1 MYMILSCNYEILTN
15 KCCFYQ
21 CCCLNLRNSSL
32 RAMKNNDI
40 LAMETDVVRK
50 LCDYILLNAYSVNS
64 TGLYNGK
71 AGFALCL
78 FDVAYKLHDEYLE
91 EQAYELLQEAL
102 LSRNED
108 ISFENGLSGIGYVLL
123 YLMRQQ
129 YVEADFEEVF
139 GTILNRI
146 VEKATKEQVAVTV
159 CIRMICFFQD
169 LSRHGIY
176 QAERLLYTFLKVAT
190 RWIEQLFT
198 RTNNRQVIS
207 ICENL
212 PYVIAYL
219 QTLCYCLPEIK
230 INSYR
235 NAVDAYTSFYTV
247 EKSVSNLFI
256 GHYLYLLAR
265 HEEIADWENVALQNM
280 EAGTAN
286 LRQIPLSLAQT
297 IDTLSVLKYYSQTHT
312 KLITQLEKPF
322 FEITAM
328 ETLQTN
334 IVNRIGKN
342 CLMSGYQYGI
352 ARLLL
357 YWAHRD
363 NPVTLL

>member
-1 MYMILSCNYEILTN
+1 MN
-15 KCCFYQ
+15 
-21 CCCLNLRNSSL
+21 R
-32 RAMKNNDI
+32 
-40 LAMETDVVRK
+40 
-50 LCDYILLNAYSVNS
+50 VNIYRTATS
-64 TGLYNGK
+64 
-71 AGFALCL
+71 
-78 FDVAYKLHDEYLE
+78 
-91 EQAYELLQEAL
+91 EQ
-102 LSRNED
+102 
-108 ISFENGLSGIGYVLL
+108 
-123 YLMRQQ
+123 
-129 YVEADFEEVF
+129 
-139 GTILNRI
+139 T
-146 VEKATKEQVAVTV
+146 
-159 CIRMICFFQD
+159 
-169 LSRHGIY
+169 
-176 QAERLLYTFLKVAT
+176 
-190 RWIEQLFT
+190 
-198 RTNNRQVIS
+198 
-207 ICENL
+207 
-212 PYVIAYL
+212 
-219 QTLCYCLPEIK
+219 
-230 INSYR
+230 
-235 NAVDAYTSFYTV
+235 
-247 EKSVSNLFI
+247 SVSNLFI